1 MRDAREIA
9 IDIRKTKWADENVC
23 RELCELAGLAEKWD
37 DTFNEVVAYFGFSPD
52 YSVLEEAAEK
62 LGVCVE
68 CVQPYGYRDPE
79 IIAEDIR
86 ALDYWDDDLC
96 DELLRAAG
104 MDEDEEED
112 EFECEDEDEEDDEE
126 DFEYEKEEESRER
139 IMERAAEKLGV
150 KIY

>member
-9 IDIRKTKWADENVC
+9 IDIRKTKWEDEKIC

-37 DTFNEVVAYFGFSPD
+37 EIFNEVMSYFGFSPD
-52 YSVLEEAAEK
+52 YSALEEAAKK

-68 CVQPYGYRDPE
+68 CVQPYGYREPG

-96 DELLRAAG
+96 DEFLRAAG
-104 MDEDEEED
+104 MDGDE
-112 EFECEDEDEEDDEE
+112 
-126 DFEYEKEEESRER
+126 EEESRER